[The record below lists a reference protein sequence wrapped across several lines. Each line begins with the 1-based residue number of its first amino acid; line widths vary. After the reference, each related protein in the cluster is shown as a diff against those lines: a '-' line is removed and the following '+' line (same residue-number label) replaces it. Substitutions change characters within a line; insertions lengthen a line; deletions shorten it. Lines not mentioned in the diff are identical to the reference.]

1 LFTSFISQTLN
12 FSTPDVANAFF
23 SLGEEVLRA
32 RGGDHGGAQ
41 QEEGGEGEDGR
52 GTVLFIFK
60 KCLQLDE
67 RFSAVRSG
75 VLFKC

>member
-1 LFTSFISQTLN
+1 M
-12 FSTPDVANAFF
+12 FF

-32 RGGDHGGAQ
+32 GGGDHGGAQ

-52 GTVLFIFK
+52 GTVLFIFR
-60 KCLQLDE
+60 KCLTVTVE

-75 VLFKC
+75 VLFKYQCVHQYFFLSTENM